1 MKTEK
6 AEQLGSTVKVK
17 SNRLAKILDNDN
29 LVGYVFSAPFILG
42 FLIFTLYPIISSL
55 YYSFTNY
62 DLMSSPTWTGFDN
75 YQKILTGD
83 DKIMKSFQVTFT
95 YVFCSVPLRLTFALL
110 VAMLLKNAIRG
121 IGFYRSAYYLPSLI
135 GGSVAVSIMW
145 AQIFGEKGLVNSALG
160 AIGIDVTTNWI
171 GNPGTA
177 LFTLIALSVWQ
188 FGSSML
194 IFLAGLKNIPVSYYE
209 AASVDG
215 ANKFRQFFK
224 ITLPLL
230 SPIILFNLTMQTIS
244 AFMTF
249 TPAYIISRGEGGPL
263 DNTLLYSLYLYQKAF
278 RFFDMGYASAMAWV
292 MLLIIGTITLLLFQ
306 SSKLW
311 VHYESKGD

>member
-1 MKTEK
+1 MKTAK
-6 AEQLGSTVKVK
+6 AGHVRALSHSRTGWF
-17 SNRLAKILDNDN
+17 AKFMDSDNV
-29 LVGYVFSAPFILG
+29 VGYIFTAPFILG
-42 FLIFTLYPIISSL
+42 FLIFTFYPILSSL

-62 DLMSSPTWTGFDN
+62 DLMSSPSWVGVDN
-75 YQKILTGD
+75 YHKILLD
-83 DKIMKSFQVTFT
+83 DPKIMKSFRVTFT
-95 YVFCSVPLRLTFALL
+95 YVFCSVPLRLTFALI

-121 IGFYRSAYYLPSLI
+121 IGFYRSAYYIPSLI
-135 GGSVAVSIMW
+135 GGSVAVSILW
-145 AQIFGEKGLVNSALG
+145 SQIFGDKGLVNSALG
-160 AIGIDVTTNWI
+160 LVGIHATTNWI

-215 ANKFRQFFK
+215 AGKVRQFFQ

-278 RFFDMGYASAMAWV
+278 RFFDMGYASAMAWT
-292 MLLIIGTITLLLFQ
+292 MLIIIGVITVTLFQ
-306 SSKLW
+306 TSKYW
-311 VHYESKGD
+311 VHYESKGE

>member
-1 MKTEK
+1 MK
-6 AEQLGSTVKVK
+6 AAKVERLDARAHIK
-17 SNRLAKILDNDN
+17 TGRLARFLDNDN
-29 LVGYVFSAPFILG
+29 VVGYVFAAPFLLG
-42 FLIFTLYPIISSL
+42 FLIFTLYPILSSL

-62 DLMSSPTWTGFDN
+62 DLMSSPDWVGFDN
-75 YQKILTGD
+75 YRKIFTD
-83 DKIMKSFQVTFT
+83 DAKIMKSFQVTFT
-95 YVFCSVPLRLTFALL
+95 YVFLSVPLRLTFALI
-110 VAMLLKNAIRG
+110 VAMLLKKAIKG

-135 GGSVAVSIMW
+135 GGSVAVAIMW
-145 AQIFGEKGLVNSALG
+145 SQIFGEKGLINSALG
-160 AIGIDVTTNWI
+160 AIGIDATTNWI

-177 LFTLIALSVWQ
+177 LYTLIALSVWQ

-194 IFLAGLKNIPVSYYE
+194 IFLAGLKNIPASYYE

-215 ANKFRQFFK
+215 ANKIRQFFK

-230 SPIILFNLTMQTIS
+230 SPIILFNLIMQTIS

-292 MLLIIGTITLLLFQ
+292 MLIIIALITFTLFRL
-306 SSKLW
+306 SKLW
-311 VHYESKGD
+311 VHYE

>member
-1 MKTEK
+1 MNLQK
-6 AEQLGSTVKVK
+6 L
-17 SNRLAKILDNDN
+17 RDNDN
-29 LVGYVFSAPFILG
+29 IVGYVFTAPFILG
-42 FLIFTLYPIISSL
+42 FLIFTLFPIVSSL
-55 YYSFTNY
+55 YYSFTDYN
-62 DLMSSPTWTGFDN
+62 LMDAPNIIGFDN
-75 YQKILTGD
+75 YQKLAMDDEKIRKSLT
-83 DKIMKSFQVTFT
+83 VTLT
-95 YVFCSVPLRLTFALL
+95 YVFCSVPLRLSFALI
-110 VAMLLKNAIRG
+110 VAMLLKAAIRG
-121 IGFYRSAYYLPSLI
+121 VGFYRSAYYLPSLI

-145 AQIFGEKGLVNSALG
+145 TQIFGEKGLLNSALG
-160 AIGIDVTTNWI
+160 LIGIDATTNWI
-171 GNPGTA
+171 GNPDTA
-177 LFTLIALSVWQ
+177 LSTLIALSVWQ

-215 ANKFRQFFK
+215 ANKFRQFFQ

-230 SPIILFNLTMQTIS
+230 SPIILFNLIMQTIS

-292 MLLIIGTITLLLFQ
+292 MLIIIAVITLTIFQ
-306 SSKLW
+306 TSKLW
-311 VHYESKGD
+311 VHYESKGE